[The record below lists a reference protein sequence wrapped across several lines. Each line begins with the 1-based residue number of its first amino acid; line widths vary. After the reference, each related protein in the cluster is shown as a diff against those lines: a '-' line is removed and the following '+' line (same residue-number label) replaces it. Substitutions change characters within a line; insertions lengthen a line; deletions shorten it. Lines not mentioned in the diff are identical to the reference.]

1 MRIDFNSDVF
11 TGLYDNCPFWS
22 SHFAYTLFD
31 EIDWIDGAA
40 VLDIGT
46 GTGFPAIEIAERMGK
61 KATVH
66 AIDLWDAALKRGA
79 DKATQLDVGNVVFLN
94 ASVLAMPFQ
103 NDLFDLVIS
112 NNCLNNVAEYDSA
125 LRECRRVM
133 KPGGKLIQTFN
144 LPDTLREFYGIFR
157 QLLMKKGMP
166 REIEALDAHIFSKR
180 RSTEYTKRAVEN
192 VGLKVLNASEHDFAW
207 PFLNGTSFLNHSFIQ
222 MAWLPCWQEILPA
235 PLRESFF
242 QELEARLNA
251 YAEASRG
258 LHFRIPYA
266 CVAAQK
272 LPD

>member
-1 MRIDFNSDVF
+1 MRIDFNNDAF

-61 KATVH
+61 KTTVH

-79 DKATQLDVGNVVFLN
+79 EKAAQLDVGNVVFLN
-94 ASVLAMPFQ
+94 ASVLDMPFQ
-103 NDLFDLVIS
+103 DDLFDLVIS
-112 NNCLNNVAEYDSA
+112 NNCLNNVPEYDGA

-133 KPGGKLIQTFN
+133 KPGGKLIQTF
-144 LPDTLREFYGIFR
+144 
-157 QLLMKKGMP
+157 
-166 REIEALDAHIFSKR
+166 DAHIFSKR
-180 RSTEYTKRAVEN
+180 KSTEYTKKAAEQA
-192 VGLKVLNASEHDFAW
+192 GLKVLNASEHDFAW

-222 MAWLPCWQEILPA
+222 MAWLPCWREILPA

-242 QELEARLNA
+242 KELEIRMNA
-251 YAEASRG
+251 YAAASRG